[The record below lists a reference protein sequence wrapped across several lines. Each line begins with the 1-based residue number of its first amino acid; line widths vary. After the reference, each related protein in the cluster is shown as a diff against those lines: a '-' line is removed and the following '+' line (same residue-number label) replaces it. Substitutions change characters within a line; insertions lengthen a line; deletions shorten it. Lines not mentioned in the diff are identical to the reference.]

1 MDYPKTVQGVGLVDR
16 KFVNENPVTG
26 QVGSL
31 IPAEWG
37 NSVTD
42 EILNVIQAAGMEP
55 NEQATNQLIQAIRQ
69 LAAIGSPTGMIAFIH
84 DTDVPDGWLLCN
96 GAAVSRTEY
105 AALFAKIGVKYGS
118 GDGSTTF
125 NLPNLDGRVLQGTT
139 NTGQVGNYLE
149 ASLPNIQGAFGGL
162 VDWRNYSDAGH
173 SCSHPFSVD
182 WQGTYRNLEGSND
195 TPQNNRDISMS
206 FDSNKS
212 NATYTGSKMQPSAL
226 QVLACIRI

>member
-1 MDYPKTVQGVGLVDR
+1 MDYPKTVQGVGLVDG
-16 KFVNENPVTG
+16 KFVNENPATG

-149 ASLPNIQGAFGGL
+149 ASLPNIAGSLSAYALGSSITANAWSGAL
-162 VDWRNYSDAGH
+162 YPR
-173 SCSHPFSVD
+173 
-182 WQGTYRNLEGSND
+182 E
-195 TPQNNRDISMS
+195 
-206 FDSNKS
+206 SNKGLDVQIRDSDTAFLQQDLNFEASKS
-212 NATYTGSKMQPSAL
+212 NSIYHDATLQPSAI
-226 QVLACIRI
+226 QCLACIKT

>member
-1 MDYPKTVQGVGLVDR
+1 MDYPKTVQGVGLVDG
-16 KFVNENPVTG
+16 KFVNENPATG

-105 AALFAKIGVKYGS
+105 AALFDKIGVKYGS

-149 ASLPNIQGAFGGL
+149 ASLPNITGGMTMYRGTSGDGEYGAFQRSKG
-162 VDWRNYSDAGH
+162 DSMNYTMMKTDSPVYNAVID
-173 SCSHPFSVD
+173 FSAS
-182 WQGTYRNLEGSND
+182 TSNTIYSGSSV
-195 TPQNNRDISMS
+195 Q
-206 FDSNKS
+206 
-212 NATYTGSKMQPSAL
+212 APSL
-226 QVLACIRI
+226 QALACIKF